1 MTSLSSWHADV
12 PADKVARAA
21 AGADKVLI
29 DGVHVFDEYTGP
41 GLAEGSKSI
50 AIEVTL
56 QPRDATLT
64 DEQIEA
70 VSAKIVAAV
79 EKHAGGVLRR

>member
-1 MTSLSSWHADV
+1 LRA
-12 PADKVARAA
+12 AA
-21 AGADKVLI
+21 AGADKGLI

-41 GLAEGSKSI
+41 GLAQGTKSI
-50 AIEVTL
+50 AVEVIL

-70 VSAKIVAAV
+70 VSAKIVANV
-79 EKHAGGVLRR
+79 EKQTGGVLRG